1 MGPRRFPVKPV
12 LALSAVLGLVVAGR
26 LFPVVSWLTALQ
38 AWVSAHGVLGMS
50 LYFVVYVLVTV
61 LLGPAWLL
69 TIAAGLTWSFPVAAP
84 LALMSAT
91 AGATAA
97 FLLGRTLARR
107 RVEELVKTNEIL
119 AAIDRAVAK
128 RGWRIVFLLRL
139 SPVVPFVF
147 SNYVYGLS
155 AIRLWPYVLS
165 SFFGMLPLGALYV
178 AAGTAGKAALG
189 GAPPRGPVA
198 IAVIV
203 AGVILTIGVTAYV
216 TRLARKELDESRRDR
231 AASS

>member
-1 MGPRRFPVKPV
+1 MGSRRLPVKPI
-12 LALSAVLGLVVAGR
+12 LALLGIAGLLVLGR

-38 AWVSAHGVLGMS
+38 AWVGAHGALGMG
-50 LYFVVYVLVTV
+50 LFFIVYVAVTV
-61 LLGPAWLL
+61 LMGPAWLL
-69 TIAAGLTWSFPVAAP
+69 TIAAGLTWTFPVALP
-84 LALMSAT
+84 LALFSAT

-97 FLLGRTLARR
+97 FLLGRTLARH
-107 RVEELVKTNEIL
+107 RVEALVAKNDVL

-139 SPVVPFVF
+139 SPVVPYVF

-189 GAPPRGPVA
+189 GAPPKGPA
-198 IAVIV
+198 TIAVIA
-203 AGVILTIGVTAYV
+203 AGVLLTVGVTAYV
-216 TRLARKELDESRRDR
+216 THLAKKELNESRLDR
-231 AASS
+231 SPS